1 MNDQPGRSPF
11 SPPERPLEY
20 WLSPDLSR
28 VSPEDTRSR
37 LREIAGARGAYTGAW
52 AAGIGVGAELILL
65 GVFLGLQLDT
75 PAPALGFGIP
85 GFALVVLCS
94 VFYVRIRDRVPRTG
108 RSVSHRGPG
117 GLRQALSF
125 VGFILFA
132 FAAVLAFTAKPDTWQ
147 DPSHLLTPAVVLV
160 FVIGLMAAAI
170 VVPAT
175 IMGRTRESLRR
186 KAMNDPRFRDLLEQD
201 LLTWRDPVGNAP
213 YGPL

>member
-1 MNDQPGRSPF
+1 MNDQPGRLPF

-20 WLSPDLSR
+20 WLSPELSR

-37 LREIAGARGAYTGAW
+37 LREIAGARDAYMGAW
-52 AAGIGVGAELILL
+52 AAGIGMGAELILL

-75 PAPALGFGIP
+75 PAPTLGFGIP
-85 GFALVVLCS
+85 GFALAVFCN

-117 GLRQALSF
+117 SLRQALSF

-132 FAAVLAFTAKPDTWQ
+132 FIAVFAFAAKPAPWQ
-147 DPSHLLTPAVVLV
+147 DPSRLLPLAMTLV
-160 FVIGLMAAAI
+160 FVIGLMVAAI

-175 IMGRTRESLRR
+175 IMGRARESLRR

-201 LLTWRDPVGNAP
+201 LLTWRDPVGNAS
-213 YGPL
+213 YGLL